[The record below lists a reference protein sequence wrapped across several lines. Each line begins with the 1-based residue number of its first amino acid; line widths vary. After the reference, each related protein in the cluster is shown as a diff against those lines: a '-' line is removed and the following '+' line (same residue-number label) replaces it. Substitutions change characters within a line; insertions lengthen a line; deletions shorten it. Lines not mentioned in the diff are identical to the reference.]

1 MRNLLVAIRLDI
13 SMASTSDEPAAEEPP
28 AEAPAAEAPTQ
39 EFVAAGEG
47 TVSDG
52 KGSTK
57 KIFFLQK
64 KDGESKWLKKM
75 SDGLTSMGAAANEA
89 VARAGKMMEKS
100 DEKKE
105 TEKMETEDKEKPK
118 TLVESASTRLSDLM
132 ASIKP
137 KDDPAKDG
145 EDKSRLSSLRFSLGG
160 AKTPSVEDDV
170 AQLKAQVA
178 ELQATV
184 ATLVEKVKALEP
196 SADSS

>member
-1 MRNLLVAIRLDI
+1 
-13 SMASTSDEPAAEEPP
+13 MASEEAAAPAPAEEPKEAP
-28 AEAPAAEAPTQ
+28 EAPPTEATEAPAE

-47 TVSDG
+47 TMSDG

-75 SDGLTSMGAAANEA
+75 SEGFTSMGAAANEA
-89 VARAGKMMEKS
+89 VARAGKMMEKT

-132 ASIKP
+132 ASMKP
-137 KDDPAKDG
+137 KDEP
-145 EDKSRLSSLRFSLGG
+145 EDKSRMSGIFG
-160 AKTPSVEDDV
+160 AKKPSVEDDV

-184 ATLVEKVKALEP
+184 ATLVDKLKALEP
-196 SADSS
+196 PPVESS